1 MAADIGV
8 KVSVDGYNE
17 FKRNITDITQQQ
29 KTLKSELTAVSSS
42 WDKETSAQK
51 KNAETK
57 RIVSQQVEAQKK
69 KVEELESV
77 LSKVEAKYGENSREA
92 NSWREKLNLAT
103 ADLNKLNQELKDIP
117 NGLQQFGMNMQEA
130 GAKVS
135 SVGEGI
141 KGVGDNLT
149 KFVTVPLA
157 GIGAASIAAF
167 NEVDKGVDTIIA
179 KTGASGEALKEMQ
192 NAMEALATSI
202 PTDFETA
209 GAAVGEVNTRFGL
222 MGEELEKVS
231 AAFIEFAELNG
242 TDVSGS
248 IDKVQASMSAFGM
261 SGADATTAL
270 DILNKAG
277 QDTGISVDKLSSDL
291 MANSA
296 VLKEMGFDYNEAAG
310 FVANLNKNGLDS
322 GAVMAGMKK
331 ALQNAT
337 KEGKPLKQALADL
350 DKELRSANT
359 DTAAMQKATELFG
372 AKAAPQLVKA
382 LQEGR
387 LSLDEAANAV
397 QNYGDSVQAT
407 FDATLDPPDKL
418 KTTLNELKIVGAD
431 LGGTLLEMAVPAL
444 EKLSEVVSSAKS
456 AWDGLDDGQKQAIIT
471 FGMVAAVVGPVVSTI
486 GGLVIGVGQAIT
498 AFGTITA
505 TLGAVAPAFMAVVSA
520 AAPFIAIGAGIV
532 AAGVAIYKNWDT
544 IKAKAGELAE
554 AVTTKFDE
562 IKNAAQ
568 EKWEAAKTSV
578 SNAIDGVKA
587 TVNNGMDFVKTS
599 VSNHMDEI
607 KKAYEEGGGGITGA
621 MSAVMTAVKGVF
633 DDAYNYIN
641 EQTGGKLGE
650 VVGVITKV
658 MDDVKQ
664 QFTDAFDKAKEIVTS
679 GIDAIK
685 KLFDITLKFPKI
697 ELPHFK
703 ISGEFSFNPPSVPT
717 IGIDWYAKAMQ
728 SGMILNSPTI
738 FGMQNGRF
746 LGGGEAGAEVVV
758 GAGSLSRMIQSAV
771 NNTYNNGGNTIN
783 VYGAPGQDVRELAET
798 VADLINGDVQSGGA
812 VWA

>member
-117 NGLQQFGMNMQEA
+117 NGLQQFGMNMQDA

-179 KTGASGEALKEMQ
+179 KTGASGDALKEMQ
-192 NAMEALATSI
+192 SAMEALATSI

-248 IDKVQASMSAFGM
+248 IDKVQASMTAFGM

-310 FVANLNKNGLDS
+310 FIANLNKNGLDS

-337 KEGKPLKQALADL
+337 KEGKPLKQALAEL

-578 SNAIDGVKA
+578 SNAIDGVKT
-587 TVNNGMDFVKTS
+587 TVSNGMDFVKTS

-664 QFTDAFDKAKEIVTS
+664 QFTDAFNKAKEIVIS

-703 ISGEFSFNPPSVPT
+703 ISGEFSLNPPSVPT